1 MPHKPSRRT
10 SSNYSKQPFL
20 RTEPRTELKTGPLT
34 VIRGLVRRNAN
45 TSRAAYVPKE
55 AACPPLGISWGCQ
68 SEATA
73 RSDSVPLSMLR
84 PRLTSANHTVI
95 SR

>member
-1 MPHKPSRRT
+1 M
-10 SSNYSKQPFL
+10 
-20 RTEPRTELKTGPLT
+20 ELKTGPRT

-45 TSRAAYVPKE
+45 TSPGAAYAPRGRMS
-55 AACPPLGISWGCQ
+55 PLGISWGVQ

>member
-10 SSNYSKQPFL
+10 WSNYSKQPFL
-20 RTEPRTELKTGPLT
+20 RKQ
-34 VIRGLVRRNAN
+34 VA
-45 TSRAAYVPKE
+45 AAYSPRGRMS
-55 AACPPLGISWGCQ
+55 PPGISWGVQ
-68 SEATA
+68 SEAMG